1 MSHLVCSEQVIIM
14 AIELSFQEHTD
25 YLFVRARGAMVY
37 PDVREALLAIQE
49 KVKQTGHTRILI
61 DGMGFTPPRADIDR
75 FLIGES
81 IAELLGQP
89 LKVAV
94 FGHAEYI
101 NKLAENTAVNRG
113 ASFYVVGDEA
123 EALRWLLADLPA
135 APPPDREGV

>member
-1 MSHLVCSEQVIIM
+1 MT
-14 AIELSFQEHTD
+14 IELSFQEHKD
-25 YLFVRARGAMVY
+25 YLFVRARGAMVH
-37 PDVREALLAIQE
+37 PDVRQALLAILE

-113 ASFYVVGDEA
+113 ASFYVSGDEA
-123 EALRWLLADLPA
+123 DALRWLLADLPA
-135 APPPDREGV
+135 PPAPD